1 MATTANTAMV
11 VPQQQQQ
18 QPQKQQVSRPL
29 IQEQEPQ
36 TLQELP
42 VVVQPLLQQQDHLL
56 VETAAPQGGVGVVAG
71 GEAAVLLQQ
80 QQSIPLPDMDP
91 TLNPT
96 TFFSLVQEQQQQ
108 QQQQPLLHQQNT
120 NMPFLLST
128 PTVNDTPIAPA
139 VAHQFLQASGL
150 VGAVGVSDGSTFEP
164 LHTKSVTTS
173 APAQSFT
180 NGQNAISSVDT
191 VNIGSDM
198 IAGGAPSAFSSMG
211 GDQLLHRHS
220 VDFSTTRSLSDMSL
234 SSEQAVHNNHHTP
247 SATSI
252 ADDASIQDGSL
263 GHPNDG
269 GSVYDRDNDD
279 RDYAMGRSSSI
290 SSTKLHLPDENP
302 VSGTNSLNSLTSDS
316 ALLLIDQLKW
326 FGGVTRNMKKRK
338 DAIIFLVPVD
348 PVALNIPTYFT
359 VIKHPMDI
367 STIEKKLQARSYADI
382 AAVKSDFETMFNNCY
397 LFNGHDAQV
406 SVMARN
412 LYNWYVKELEKLPL
426 TPRPPVD
433 RKPKQPHRESI
444 SGVDHR
450 PRRESHTPS
459 RDPTPDNKR
468 FKLKKT
474 SSELKFC
481 SHIQRELCKKHHSPY
496 NLPFLVPVDPISLG
510 IPQYRSIITRPMDL
524 STMRKK
530 LDAGDYDNASEFE
543 ADMRLLLNNCYTFN
557 PPGTD
562 VYNLG
567 KRLESAFNVKWAE
580 KAVFLA
586 QHSEPASKQSK
597 PKQIPPSSTP
607 QPAVSARPAAR
618 PPTHAT
624 PTPPAVNKSVPTST
638 PVPAKPP
645 VAAKAPLQTAQ
656 HEQAKAQRPQKQTK
670 PPPPV
675 QAATPVSANGGTI
688 ASRSSRPPAKA
699 APPSDSESSSEED
712 ADSQHIE
719 MLQTQLNLLNTQL
732 QMLTD
737 KRNKKRK
744 RKAAHANSNSMAAAA
759 ATTPAPS
766 SAVERTPFQPPATTT
781 AAPSTSKPRAPRSRP
796 TAPKSDRKRPAKK
809 RPRSNDSDGE
819 NEPDEIS
826 YDQKRELSESIDLLP
841 QERLSTVLEIIKEN
855 ALLNTTGEE
864 EIVLD
869 IDSLDKSVLWKLY
882 VFVRKHTRSI
892 AKPIAP
898 PVAEVP
904 RPAALENSAFQSVT
918 NASSIA
924 PVGTVAVGTPPGPL
938 ATVPIKQG
946 SESSSSSG
954 SDSDGSDIFSDEETE
969 GDVVSQNA
977 TSSTGRRQASYT
989 RTRSASMSHSVRDI
1003 SSDGGD
1009 INEPGVTC
1017 QDITAPSSNID
1028 DTQTHKSTPF
1038 LTIKNPFI
1046 SDRGAA
1052 PADTTPQPTLSADN
1066 PQISPPTVTESSAAT
1081 KKSDA
1086 PFRTE
1091 KGDVTAWG
1099 SVSTGIGGI
1108 SSLPGKFTQHHS
1120 FMQKKAATGFYSKGA
1135 NVGLS
1140 RRASSFNHSG
1150 TGGSTQVKDEVSAVP
1165 VPKKP
1170 RYDSVL
1176 DSAWDHH
1183 KTLTNPEKEVDK
1195 RRKPIEE
1202 VEKVEEEKTDSA
1214 NATTGIAQVGKAAG
1228 LRTATSVD
1236 KDLAANS
1243 DTDAVRTSGKRNT
1256 LDARSNND
1264 DHDVNQRRILSEKWM
1279 IQQHDAAE
1287 VAASRER
1294 DILDRQKQYAQLTLI
1309 DLQGPGDLI
1318 NSFSVSMDNM
1328 EAFLGESKAIRDVFR
1343 KEAVDE
1349 VGRVVGPWAFQCELS
1364 SSGEDDD
1371 EDEDDEV
1378 DISASENAGRHM
1390 GVDDRRENIDEP
1402 ALLFESNAVESDQHE
1417 ETDMELD

>member
-120 NMPFLLST
+120 NMPFLQPSDTSLISLST

-279 RDYAMGRSSSI
+279 RDY
-290 SSTKLHLPDENP
+290 
-302 VSGTNSLNSLTSDS
+302 
-316 ALLLIDQLKW
+316 
-326 FGGVTRNMKKRK
+326 
-338 DAIIFLVPVD
+338 
-348 PVALNIPTYFT
+348 

-809 RPRSNDSDGE
+809 RPRPNDSDGE

-855 ALLNTTGEE
+855 ALLN
-864 EIVLD
+864 
-869 IDSLDKSVLWKLY
+869 
-882 VFVRKHTRSI
+882 
-892 AKPIAP
+892 PIAP

-954 SDSDGSDIFSDEETE
+954 SDSDGSGMRSPGSD
-969 GDVVSQNA
+969 
-977 TSSTGRRQASYT
+977 Y
-989 RTRSASMSHSVRDI
+989 
-1003 SSDGGD
+1003 
-1009 INEPGVTC
+1009 
-1017 QDITAPSSNID
+1017 
-1028 DTQTHKSTPF
+1028 
-1038 LTIKNPFI
+1038 
-1046 SDRGAA
+1046 
-1052 PADTTPQPTLSADN
+1052 
-1066 PQISPPTVTESSAAT
+1066 
-1081 KKSDA
+1081 
-1086 PFRTE
+1086 
-1091 KGDVTAWG
+1091 
-1099 SVSTGIGGI
+1099 
-1108 SSLPGKFTQHHS
+1108 
-1120 FMQKKAATGFYSKGA
+1120 
-1135 NVGLS
+1135 
-1140 RRASSFNHSG
+1140 
-1150 TGGSTQVKDEVSAVP
+1150 
-1165 VPKKP
+1165 
-1170 RYDSVL
+1170 
-1176 DSAWDHH
+1176 
-1183 KTLTNPEKEVDK
+1183 
-1195 RRKPIEE
+1195 
-1202 VEKVEEEKTDSA
+1202 
-1214 NATTGIAQVGKAAG
+1214 
-1228 LRTATSVD
+1228 
-1236 KDLAANS
+1236 
-1243 DTDAVRTSGKRNT
+1243 
-1256 LDARSNND
+1256 
-1264 DHDVNQRRILSEKWM
+1264 
-1279 IQQHDAAE
+1279 
-1287 VAASRER
+1287 
-1294 DILDRQKQYAQLTLI
+1294 
-1309 DLQGPGDLI
+1309 
-1318 NSFSVSMDNM
+1318 
-1328 EAFLGESKAIRDVFR
+1328 
-1343 KEAVDE
+1343 
-1349 VGRVVGPWAFQCELS
+1349 
-1364 SSGEDDD
+1364 
-1371 EDEDDEV
+1371 
-1378 DISASENAGRHM
+1378 
-1390 GVDDRRENIDEP
+1390 
-1402 ALLFESNAVESDQHE
+1402 
-1417 ETDMELD
+1417 